1 MSHVKREK
9 KQGEKETAQNWGDS
23 ISPSPPPPRWVEC
36 CVVGY
41 SGIVDYKP
49 IRDVEY
55 VLLEVLS
62 MYQVDMLCE
71 VGMWKC

>member
-1 MSHVKREK
+1 VKGVK
-9 KQGEKETAQNWGDS
+9 KQGEKETAQNWDDS
-23 ISPSPPPPRWVEC
+23 ISPSPPPLKMGGVLC
-36 CVVGY
+36 GGI
-41 SGIVDYKP
+41 SGVVDYKP

>member
-1 MSHVKREK
+1 M
-9 KQGEKETAQNWGDS
+9 
-23 ISPSPPPPRWVEC
+23 
-36 CVVGY
+36 VGY
-41 SGIVDYKP
+41 SGIVDNIP

>member
-1 MSHVKREK
+1 VLC
-9 KQGEKETAQNWGDS
+9 GG
-23 ISPSPPPPRWVEC
+23 I
-36 CVVGY
+36 
-41 SGIVDYKP
+41 SGIVDCKP

-62 MYQVDMLCE
+62 MYQVDMLCG